1 MNFVGQYNLYPN
13 TTGNRQAEGGRRTQ
27 GNGQHSAEHNVSSP
41 RVSIITVCWNAGET
55 LEKAMQ
61 SVVAQTYNNIEY
73 IVVDG
78 GSDDNTVDLLKS
90 YADHIDYFVSEPD
103 KGLYF
108 AMNKGLELAQ
118 GDFILFLNA
127 DDWYAADAVAKLVQ
141 AQQDSGT
148 DFVSSLANYV
158 DGAGKFVRVQPAS
171 PFDAGVEFRMPLRHE
186 TMLVSAQIYN
196 AAGPYDTSYRVIAD
210 RVYTAGLFWRGY
222 THHLLLEP
230 LLNFSMEGVS
240 SVNLDSL
247 YAERERAVSA
257 RFPGLSPMA
266 LRDLVNLENMSLDRL
281 CEITRNH
288 RNPVFRKAAVAYALD
303 REAQGHVTWQDVD
316 LNAFSPAL
324 HPRSPRDA
332 DSAGNRRAIARSKR
346 PVVSVILPVYN
357 ALDSLAECLDSL
369 LAQSLNDIEIIC
381 INDASPD
388 DSQRII
394 EDYQRRDPRVQC
406 RRNEINI
413 GLGATRNRGIA
424 MARGT
429 YVFHIDPDDV
439 IPPNALALLVA
450 RGDADGSDMIR
461 GAFLHE
467 QLLMGQQTNAS
478 RKGIDPSQSPIV
490 NTTLSQTPDLLR
502 STEGH
507 WSYLYRTEF
516 AQRVFYPEDLKM
528 GQDSIFLVHA
538 LTAARSISIIA
549 DVIYHYRANPNSAMN
564 QFNFRKYV
572 DEIEWRSRAWR
583 HLDAQGFTQL
593 GDHLLCNYWN
603 IPFFETLDAQFNA
616 TQKRDFFRRMT
627 YAFAV
632 AGNSDLSKTTNDGLR
647 ARMQSGLGHFAPLP
661 KIPVLE
667 TQPEP
672 DTDRVDPPLR
682 IAMITTSDHGGAGLA
697 CLRSAQSLRAQG
709 HEVTIYALFPQTP
722 DATYVWPLPI
732 HSSHHAHSFQEDDL
746 RHVWRRMA
754 VLNRQEESHLVARE
768 LFSKAGSV
776 IDATALGAVLAHSDV
791 VHLHWVAGAVDFD
804 DMAGMVRD
812 KPVVWTFHDMNPIT
826 GGCHYSEGCTGYENE
841 CRECPLLSEASD
853 LAHRA
858 WRRKRDA
865 YAQIKSLDVIC
876 PSDWLADCTRRSSLL
891 GDRPVHVMPNI
902 FPIESFKPTNRIVA
916 RQKLG
921 LPLDKK
927 LFVFGA
933 DSLNNQRKGGD
944 ILRDS
949 LQYLRKMESDGVPAI
964 QDVEGIF
971 FGASSLELDVPVHAM
986 GYVQDPVRLALI
998 YSAADVFAFP
1008 SREDNAPQTVIE
1020 ALMSGTP
1027 VVGFG
1032 VGNLP
1037 ETIVHEDTGYIARY
1051 GDIEDFAHG
1060 LAWAFAQ
1067 MHSPKRVQHSV
1078 NARINAQRH
1087 NDPDTAIAQHAQL
1100 YRALLDTDV

>member
-1 MNFVGQYNLYPN
+1 MTAGQKVTGLYQRFPD
-13 TTGNRQAEGGRRTQ
+13 TTGKRMAEGGKRLT
-27 GNGQHSAEHNVSSP
+27 GGAAAP
-41 RVSIITVCWNAGET
+41 RSKTPFVSIVTVCWNAGAT

-61 SVVAQTYNNIEY
+61 SVVAQTYDNIEY

-78 GSDDNTVDLLKS
+78 GSDDNTVDLLKT
-90 YADHIDYFVSEPD
+90 YADKIDYFVSEPD

-108 AMNKGLELAQ
+108 AMNKGLTLAQ

-127 DDWYAADAVAKLVQ
+127 DDWYAADAVAKLVR
-141 AQQDSGT
+141 ARQDSGA

-158 DGAGKFVRVQPAS
+158 DGAGNFVRVQAAS

-186 TMLVSAQIYN
+186 TMLVPAVMYD
-196 AAGPYDTSYRVIAD
+196 AAGSYDTSYRVIAD

-222 THHLLLEP
+222 THHMLHEP

-247 YAERERAVSA
+247 YAERERAMSA
-257 RFPGLSPMA
+257 RFAGMA
-266 LRDLVNLENMSLDRL
+266 VMAMRDLVDLEHISLERL
-281 CEITRNH
+281 CEISRNYG
-288 RNPVFRKAAVAYALD
+288 NPVFRKAAVAYALD
-303 REAQGHVTWQDVD
+303 REAQGHATWQDID

-324 HPRSPRDA
+324 RRRTPHNTA
-332 DSAGNRRAIARSKR
+332 SAGNRRSMQDAPR

-357 ALDSLAECLDSL
+357 AEDSLSECLDSL
-369 LAQSLNDIEIIC
+369 LAQTLSDIEIIC

-388 DSQRII
+388 NSQRVID
-394 EDYQRRDPRVQC
+394 DYVRRDPRVQS

-424 MARGT
+424 LARGT

-439 IPPNALALLVA
+439 IPSNALGLLVA
-450 RGDADGSDMIR
+450 RGDADGSDMVR
-461 GAFLHE
+461 GAFMHE
-467 QLLMGQQTNAS
+467 QLLMGQQTNAT
-478 RKGIDPSQSPIV
+478 RKGIDPTLSPIV
-490 NTTLSQTPDLLR
+490 NTTLAQSPDLLR

-528 GQDSIFLVHA
+528 GQDSIFLVQA
-538 LTAARSISIIA
+538 LTAARSISLIA

-564 QFNFRKYV
+564 VFNFRKYV
-572 DEIEWRSRAWR
+572 DEIEWRARAWR
-583 HLDAQGFTQL
+583 HLDAQGLTEL

-603 IPFFETLDAQFNA
+603 VPFFETLDAQFDA

-632 AGNSDLSKTTNDGLR
+632 AGNSDLSKTTNDTLR
-647 ARMQSGLGHFAPLP
+647 ARMQAGLAHFAPLP
-661 KIPVLE
+661 KKPVIE
-667 TQPEP
+667 TESEA
-672 DTDRVDPPLR
+672 DTDQIAPLR

-697 CLRSAQSLRAQG
+697 CLRSAQGLRKQG
-709 HEVTIYALFPQTP
+709 HEVTLYALFPHT
-722 DATYVWPLPI
+722 DAPYIWPLPI
-732 HSSHHAHSFQEDDL
+732 HSSHHAQSFKEDDL

-754 VLNRQEESHLVARE
+754 VLNRQEESQLVARE
-768 LFSKAGSV
+768 LFSKTGSV
-776 IDATALGAVLAHSDV
+776 VDATALGAVLAHSDV
-791 VHLHWVAGAVDFD
+791 VHLHWASGAINYDE
-804 DMAGMVRD
+804 MAEIVRD

-826 GGCHYSEGCTGYENE
+826 GGCHYSEGCEGYQNE
-841 CRECPLLSEASD
+841 CRDCPLLSGASD

-865 YAQIKSLDVIC
+865 YAQIKSLDVIA
-876 PSDWLADCTRRSSLL
+876 PSDWLADCTRSSSLL
-891 GDRPVHVMPNI
+891 GDRAVHVLPNI
-902 FPIESFKPTNRIVA
+902 FPSDSFEQTNRIVA

-933 DSLNNQRKGGD
+933 DSLNNKRKGGD
-944 ILRDS
+944 ILAES
-949 LQYLRKMESDGVPAI
+949 LKHLHAMQIDGEPGTK
-964 QDVEGIF
+964 DVEGIF
-971 FGASSLELDVPVHAM
+971 FGASTLELDVPVHAM
-986 GYVQDPVRLALI
+986 GYVSDPVRLALI

-1037 ETIVHEDTGYIARY
+1037 ETVVHEDTGYLARY
-1051 GDIEDFAHG
+1051 CDSEDFAQG

-1067 MHSPKRVQHSV
+1067 TRTPVGVQRGLRARL
-1078 NARINAQRH
+1078 NARRH
-1087 NDPDTAIAQHAQL
+1087 NDPDAAIAQHAQL
-1100 YRALLDTDV
+1100 YRAILDTDM

>member
-1 MNFVGQYNLYPN
+1 MTGLYERSPD
-13 TTGNRQAEGGRRTQ
+13 TTGKRLAEGGKRLKKGKAGKRRTT
-27 GNGQHSAEHNVSSP
+27 SRRKTPLVT
-41 RVSIITVCWNAGET
+41 VITVCWNAGAT

-61 SVVAQTYNNIEY
+61 SALAQTYSAIEY

-78 GSDDNTVDLLKS
+78 GSSDNTVDLLNA
-90 YADHIDYFVSEPD
+90 YADKLDYFVSEPD
-103 KGLYF
+103 EGLYF
-108 AMNKGLELAQ
+108 AMNKGLSLAQ

-127 DDWYAADAVAKLVQ
+127 DDWYETDTVAKLVR
-141 AQQDSGT
+141 AQQDSGA
-148 DFVSSLANYV
+148 DFVSALANYV

-186 TMLVSAQIYN
+186 TMLVPAHVYN

-222 THHLLLEP
+222 THHLLPEP

-240 SVNLDSL
+240 SVNLDGL

-257 RFPGLSPMA
+257 RFAGLSPMA
-266 LRDLVNLENMSLDRL
+266 LRDLVDLENISLDRL
-281 CEITRNH
+281 CEISRNTGS
-288 RNPVFRKAAVAYALD
+288 PVFRKAAVAYALD
-303 REAQGHVTWQDVD
+303 REAQGHATWQDID

-324 HPRSPRDA
+324 HARSPRDPA
-332 DSAGNRRAIARSKR
+332 SAGNRRAMARAPR

-357 ALDSLAECLDSL
+357 AQDSLSECLDSL
-369 LAQSLNDIEIIC
+369 LAQTLSDIEIIC

-388 DSQRII
+388 ESQGVI

-424 MARGT
+424 MARGA

-439 IPPNALALLVA
+439 IPPNALGLLVA
-450 RGDADGSDMIR
+450 RGEADGADMVR

-467 QLLMGQQTNAS
+467 QLLMGQQTRGT
-478 RKGIDPSQSPIV
+478 RKGIDPAHSPIV
-490 NTTLSQTPDLLR
+490 NTTLAQTPDLLR

-507 WSYLYRTEF
+507 WSYLYRTDF

-538 LTAARSISIIA
+538 LTAARSISVIS

-564 QFNFRKYV
+564 LFNFRKYV
-572 DEIEWRSRAWR
+572 DEIEWRARAWR
-583 HLDAQGFTQL
+583 HLAAQGLHDL

-603 IPFFETLDAQFNA
+603 IPFFETLDAQFDA
-616 TQKRDFFRRMT
+616 TQKRDFFRRMA

-632 AGNSDLSKTTNDGLR
+632 AGNSDLSKTTNEALR
-647 ARMQSGLGHFAPLP
+647 SRMQSGLAHFAPLP
-661 KIPVLE
+661 KAPVIE
-667 TQPEP
+667 T
-672 DTDRVDPPLR
+672 DSAATSAPLR

-697 CLRSAQSLRAQG
+697 CLRSAQGLRAQG
-709 HEVTIYALFPQTP
+709 HEVTVYAIFPHT
-722 DATYVWPLPI
+722 DAPYVWPLPI
-732 HSSHHAHSFQEDDL
+732 QSAHHAYSFKEDDL
-746 RHVWRRMA
+746 RHIWQRMT
-754 VLNRQEESHLVARE
+754 VLNRHEEPQLVARE
-768 LFSKAGSV
+768 LFSKTGSV
-776 IDATALGAVLAHSDV
+776 VDTAALGAVLAHADV
-791 VHLHWVAGAVDFD
+791 VHLHWASGAIEYDEIAQMLGD
-804 DMAGMVRD
+804 T
-812 KPVVWTFHDMNPIT
+812 PVVWTFHDMNPIT
-826 GGCHYSEGCTGYENE
+826 GGCHYSEGCEGYRDA
-841 CRECPLLSEASD
+841 CHDCPLLSGGSD

-865 YAQIKSLDVIC
+865 YAQINTLDVIT
-876 PSDWLADCTRRSSLL
+876 PSEWLAECTRTSSLL
-891 GDRPVHVMPNI
+891 GDRRVHMIPNI
-902 FPIESFKPTNRIVA
+902 FPSESFVPTNRMVA
-916 RQKLG
+916 RQQLG
-921 LPLDKK
+921 LPLNKK

-944 ILRDS
+944 ILRES
-949 LQYLRKMESDGVPAI
+949 LHHLRAMHIDGAPGT

-971 FGASSLELDVPVHAM
+971 FGASSLALDVPVHAM
-986 GYVQDPVRLALI
+986 GYVNDPVRLALI

-1037 ETIVHEDTGYIARY
+1037 ETVVHEDTGYLARY
-1051 GDIEDFAHG
+1051 ADAEDFARG
-1060 LAWAFAQ
+1060 LAWAFAKT
-1067 MHSPKRVQHSV
+1067 HTPEGVIRGLH
-1078 NARINAQRH
+1078 ARTAAQQH
-1087 NDPDTAIAQHAQL
+1087 NDPEAATSQHAQL
-1100 YRALLDTDV
+1100 YRAILDTDV